1 MKEMIANLKTIKEQL
16 FSFTRGFFIAFFTQ
30 LIALGADR
38 MTDYSAYVMSA
49 IIAAANVILAYL
61 NPADKRFGVGK
72 GQKEDP
78 EAPKED

>member
-1 MKEMIANLKTIKEQL
+1 MKEMIAKLKTIKEQL

-61 NPADKRFGVGK
+61 NPADKRFGK
-72 GQKEDP
+72 GSEEK
-78 EAPKED
+78 PKDE